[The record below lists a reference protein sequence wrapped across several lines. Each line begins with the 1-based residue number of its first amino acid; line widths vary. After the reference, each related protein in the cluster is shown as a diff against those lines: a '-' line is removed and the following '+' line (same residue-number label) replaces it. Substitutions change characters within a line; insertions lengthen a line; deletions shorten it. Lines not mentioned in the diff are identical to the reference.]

1 MKKILAIVSMAAMVA
16 GAAFAADV
24 SASVYMTGSLLNVAT
39 GDTTTIK
46 ALTVNKQDQKDS
58 DALIFNYAG
67 ESAGA
72 HFQGWYNFAGE
83 GSDALV
89 VRSASLWFK
98 PVDAVKVSVGNVG
111 SYGYTERTN
120 WWKAITGA
128 SAAQFAGWDH
138 KYSNYIGV
146 ENTGVLAEITVDKL
160 YATVGF
166 TPDAGNWFFTKADD
180 TTSYAA
186 YGVTAQYTIADN
198 IGAIVGWR
206 DEGKDTTKILSI
218 GANYGPYSGPFYQ
231 FVNARLYFDD
241 HNNAYGSDDDGEGF
255 GLRGIGIDN
264 WGFVTAGALTV
275 EYRVPVTVRGFMVP
289 SGSTD
294 PSFLTYQVKAKYALS
309 NCTPYFDIDANDAAI
324 TFDDFGGTFE
334 MAIQPGVN
342 FNIGEAAFDASIRV
356 SNIKK
361 DGDIAID
368 VPVTARVSF

>member
-1 MKKILAIVSMAAMVA
+1 MVA

-72 HFQGWYNFAGE
+72 HFQGWYNFTGAA
-83 GSDALV
+83 SDALV
-89 VRSASLWFK
+89 IRSASLWFK
-98 PVDAVKVSVGNVG
+98 PIDAVKVSVGNVG
-111 SYGYTERTN
+111 SYSYTERTN
-120 WWKAITGA
+120 WWKDITGC
-128 SAAQFAGWDH
+128 SAAQSNCWDH

-146 ENTGVLAEITVDKL
+146 EGAGVLAEITVDKL

-166 TPDAGNWFFTKADD
+166 VPGAGNFAFTSTGD
-180 TTSYAA
+180 TTSYKA
-186 YGVTAQYTIADN
+186 YGATAQYSIADN
-198 IGAIVGWR
+198 IGAAIGWR
-206 DEGKDTTKILSI
+206 DEGTDEPKILSI

-231 FVNARLYFDD
+231 FVNVRLFFDNQNSSGWTD
-241 HNNAYGSDDDGEGF
+241 ADKVKPDGLGM

-275 EYRVPVTVRGFMVP
+275 EYRVPVTVRGFIVP

-334 MAIQPGVN
+334 MAK
-342 FNIGEAAFDASIRV
+342 IGRASCRERV
-356 SNIKK
+356 
-361 DGDIAID
+361 
-368 VPVTARVSF
+368 